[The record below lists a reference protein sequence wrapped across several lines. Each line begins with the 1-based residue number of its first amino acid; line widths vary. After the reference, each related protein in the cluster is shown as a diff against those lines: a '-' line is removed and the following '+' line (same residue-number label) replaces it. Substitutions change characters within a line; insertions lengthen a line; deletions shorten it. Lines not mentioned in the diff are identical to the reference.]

1 MPYVLGIICYGWH
14 EAAAVLINDGKII
27 AAAEEERFSRK
38 KFDNNFPEQ
47 SISFCLDHAGIEA
60 QDLAAI
66 GYGFNPRR
74 KMINKALH
82 VARYFPRS
90 INLLTTRGDLFKKMN
105 AIESEIRQKL
115 RFTGPV
121 YKLNHHLGHAASTF
135 YPSSFEESAIM
146 AIDGAGDWESCW
158 WGAGRGNK
166 ITEMGTLDWP
176 LSLGHIYTAFTEF
189 LGFSAFSDEYK
200 VMGLAPYGTPRFVRE
215 MEKIFWP
222 TKSGFGVDFGY
233 FNFPTGHFPRFGK
246 KIVQTFGEPLRGT
259 DGDIAQHYRDVAA
272 SVQAQLEVIIAHLTR
287 MVVLQTG
294 LKTICLAGGVG
305 MNCVANGKLISQ
317 GIVQRVFVPPC
328 ASDAGVAL
336 GAAYLAHLKV
346 CGQLNRQPME
356 TALLGSEYNDMEIEK
371 AIRCNGLEG
380 QRVENPSCVAA
391 ELLSQGKVIGWY
403 QGRFEFGQRALGARS
418 ILADPRK
425 AEMKEVINRK
435 VKFREPFRPFAPSVL
450 EERVYDFFR
459 CAYPVP
465 FMTEVYPVRDDK
477 KAVIPAV
484 THEDGTARIQTVSK
498 KVNPRYWELI
508 NRFGEL
514 TGVPVVLN
522 TSFNVKGQPIVNTP
536 GQAVETFLNTDIDAL
551 VCGNFLVQK
560 LGSSSV

>member
-14 EAAAVLINDGKII
+14 EAAAVLINDGQII

-38 KFDNNFPEQ
+38 KFDNGFPSQ
-47 SISFCLDHAGIEA
+47 SIDFCLKQGGISA
-60 QDLAAI
+60 NDLKAI

-74 KMINKALH
+74 KVVNKALH
-82 VARYFPRS
+82 IARYFPRS

-105 AIESEIRQKL
+105 GIQGEIRDKL
-115 RFTGPV
+115 KFSGPI
-121 YKLNHHLGHAASTF
+121 YQLNHHLGHAASTF
-135 YPSSFEESAIM
+135 LPSPFEESAIM

-158 WGAGRGNK
+158 WGAGRGNQ

-200 VMGLAPYGTPRFVRE
+200 VMGLAPYGTPRFVGE

-222 TKSGFGVDFGY
+222 TKDGFGVDFNY
-233 FNFPTGHFPRFGK
+233 FNFPTGHFPRYGD
-246 KIVQTFGEPLRGT
+246 KIVQTFGPALKNTEEVPE
-259 DGDIAQHYRDVAA
+259 HFRDVAA

-287 MVVLQTG
+287 MVVKRTG

-317 GIVQRVFVPPC
+317 GIVERVFVPPC

-346 CGQLNRQPME
+346 TGGLKRQPME
-356 TALLGSEYNDMEIEK
+356 TALLGADYTDAEIET
-371 AIRCNGLEG
+371 AIRCQGLEPK
-380 QRVENPSCVAA
+380 RVENPSIVAA
-391 ELLSQGKVIGWY
+391 ELLSEGKVIGWY

-425 AEMKEVINRK
+425 AEMKEIINRK

-450 EERVYDFFR
+450 EERVSEFFH
-459 CAYPVP
+459 CSHSVP
-465 FMTEVYPVRDDK
+465 FMTEVYPVREEK
-477 KAVIPAV
+477 KAIIPAV
-484 THEDGTARIQTVSK
+484 THEDGTARLQTVSK
-498 KVNPRYWELI
+498 KVNRPYWELI
-508 NRFGEL
+508 HHFGER

-551 VCGNFLVQK
+551 VCGNYLVLK
-560 LGSSSV
+560 SR

>member
-14 EAAAVLINDGKII
+14 EAAAVLINDGEII

-38 KFDNNFPEQ
+38 KFDNSFPEQ
-47 SISFCLDHAGIEA
+47 SIAFCLKQAGIQA
-60 QDLAAI
+60 NDLKAI

-82 VARYFPRS
+82 IARYFPRS

-115 RFTGPV
+115 DFRGPV
-121 YKLNHHLGHAASTF
+121 LRLNHHLGHAASTF
-135 YPSSFEESAIM
+135 FPSPFEESAIM

-176 LSLGHIYTAFTEF
+176 LSLGHIYTAFTEY

-200 VMGLAPYGTPRFVRE
+200 VMGLAPYGSPKFLGE

-222 TKSGFGVDFGY
+222 TPNGFAVDFSY
-233 FNFPTGHFPRFGK
+233 FNFPTGHFPRFGN
-246 KIVQTFGEPLRGT
+246 KIVEKLGPPLKDT
-259 DGDIAQHYRDVAA
+259 EEIPQHFRDVAA
-272 SVQAQLEVIIAHLTR
+272 SVQAQLEVIISHLTR
-287 MVVLQTG
+287 MVVKRTG
-294 LKTICLAGGVG
+294 FRTICLAGGVG
-305 MNCVANGKLISQ
+305 MNCVANGKLISE
-317 GIVQRVFVPPC
+317 GIVDRVFVPPC

-336 GAAYLAHLKV
+336 GAAYIAHLQV
-346 CGQLNRQPME
+346 IGTLNRKPME
-356 TALLGSEYNDMEIEK
+356 TALLGSEYSEAEIEK

-380 QRVENPSCVAA
+380 KLVENPSRVAA

-425 AEMKEVINRK
+425 AEMKEIINRK

-450 EERVYDFFR
+450 EEHASEFFH
-459 CAYPVP
+459 CSHNVP
-465 FMTEVYPVRDDK
+465 FMTEVYPVRPEK

-508 NRFGEL
+508 HHFGQL

-522 TSFNVKGQPIVNTP
+522 TSFNVKGQPIVTTP
-536 GQAVETFLNTDIDAL
+536 AQAVETFLNTDIDAL
-551 VCGNFLVQK
+551 VCGNYLVMK
-560 LGSSSV
+560 KSSA